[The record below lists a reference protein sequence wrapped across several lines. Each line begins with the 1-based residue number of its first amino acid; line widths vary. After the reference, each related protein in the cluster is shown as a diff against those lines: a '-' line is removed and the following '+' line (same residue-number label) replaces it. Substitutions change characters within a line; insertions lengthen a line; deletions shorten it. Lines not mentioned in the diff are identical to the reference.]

1 MLATFPVVLP
11 FVLSEDARFAMHVSQ
26 AIAVAMLFVAGFTLG
41 RHAGHAH
48 PFRSALFAL
57 LLGVALIA
65 AIKALGG

>member
-1 MLATFPVVLP
+1 
-11 FVLSEDARFAMHVSQ
+11 MHVSQ